1 MHLGVLILPYLI
13 FILSFAIIKNV
24 LSRRH
29 TVRDDTLDENLK
41 TADQYE
47 IAFLKGGKNLS
58 VDLAFFHLLNSGYLE
73 KSKSDEPASPTYR
86 FQFIE
91 GKDTSSLHSFEKEI
105 IARLNTPTAL
115 HSLYSQE
122 YASLKKYQQKLS
134 NLHLLQVTRK
144 TIGFLW
150 KAYTY
155 IAWALSIAYLV
166 FGKPAGFFLKAVFVI
181 IINLISVSIIW
192 SKILCKESYF
202 DGMLLTSAG
211 EKYIKIFEKKCFP
224 LPDFKSDQSFKE
236 AQELN
241 PCS

>member
-1 MHLGVLILPYLI
+1 MHLGILILPYLL
-13 FILSFAIIKNV
+13 FILLFTIIKNV

-29 TVRDDTLDENLK
+29 AVRDDILEENLK

-58 VDLAFFHLLNSGYLE
+58 VDLAFFHLLNSGYLD
-73 KSKSDEPASPTYR
+73 KSKSDEPSSPTYH
-86 FQFIE
+86 FQFIA
-91 GKDTSSLHSFEKEI
+91 GKDSSSLHDLEKEI
-105 IARLNTPTAL
+105 IAKINTPTAL
-115 HSLYSQE
+115 HSLYSNE

-134 NLHLLQVTRK
+134 NLHLLQVARK

-155 IAWALSIAYLV
+155 IAWAISIAYLV
-166 FGKPAGFFLKAVFVI
+166 FGKPAGFFLKAGFVI
-181 IINLISVSIIW
+181 TINLISISIIW
-192 SKILCKESYF
+192 SKILCKENYF
-202 DGMLLTSAG
+202 DGILLTSAG
-211 EKYIKIFEKKCFP
+211 EKYIKIFEKKYFP